1 MLVFVHF
8 LHSITILEVTV
19 VIAIIAILAG
29 MLLPALNKARATAR
43 KASCINNLKQLGLA
57 NGMYENDYNGMIPG
71 AVNAIDGDMIF
82 WAHHLCEGKAPY
94 TDSTENRAGWG
105 NYTQWKVTYCPTLSV
120 SRSTHPRFAAYGAE
134 QTLTATEIT
143 ELGNYVLN
151 STHRYHNVKAMKNAS
166 QTIAYAEACRRNST
180 GAGFL
185 RFAGENSDNNNGN
198 ITFARHDGIAPA
210 VFVDGH
216 AEGLTVNQV
225 KDSPWKFTKYI
236 DKDGTAI

>member
-1 MLVFVHF
+1 MLIFVHF
-8 LHSITILEVTV
+8 LHSNTILEVTV

-57 NGMYENDYNGMIPG
+57 NGMYENDFNGMLPG
-71 AVNAIDGDMIF
+71 SVNAIDGDMIF